1 MGRITIAQIQVRS
14 RFTISVIR
22 DCQIKAGFGEHTRA
36 KIVAEVKAD
45 QVREVLTEIEKD
57 KVEIVSISR
66 DKEGGSIQKIL
77 FSGMVYQVGVQEEGE
92 YALLTLEAVS
102 HSWKM
107 DIRKKSRSFQDVNK
121 NYREVAELVLED
133 YGARLAGET
142 ADRKME
148 YPLIQYR
155 ETDFAFLQRIFSH
168 LGEGIGVNSLSS
180 DIGLISGNHWGNHQG
195 EIRLSEHIYTQLP
208 FYTSRGE
215 LLGLGYLLEDM
226 GFASIGDRVTIEG
239 KEYRI
244 KDIEVGFVGN
254 LLSCRWRVFP
264 KKCFTVE
271 KQPATTLKNTV
282 LIGKVLQ
289 TDREKVRLHLQIDEQ
304 QKKEEAYD
312 FPWIPIT
319 GNLFYCMPEAGTKVA
334 LHFAEG
340 KEEQGAVIYNLR
352 ENGET
357 CGELADGNNRYLTT
371 AGQKRMYIKPGEMGL
386 MNLPQEN
393 AQLALKD
400 GSNLTIRTKNK
411 LSILAKGQV
420 ELRGKQVSLT
430 TPQEATLVRKD
441 ILSPTVINLCNA
453 FDAIGKTGNFAATPK
468 AIEKKRKGTVSSS
481 GQQKPYP
488 LEGVIEQ
495 VFGNIPSE
503 PEENPVL
510 EAIAGGMP
518 MVTHLRG

>member
-45 QVREVLTEIEKD
+45 QVRKVLTEVEKD
-57 KVEIVSISR
+57 EVEIISVGQ
-66 DKEGGSIQKIL
+66 DEEGGSIQKLL

-107 DIRKKSRSFQDVNK
+107 DIRKKSRSFQDVK
-121 NYREVAELVLED
+121 KSYREVAELVLED
-133 YGARLAGET
+133 YGAKMSGET
-142 ADRKME
+142 ADRELE

-168 LGEGIGVNSLSS
+168 LEEGIGVNSLSS
-180 DIGLISGNHWGNHQG
+180 GIRLISGNHWGNHQG

-215 LLGLGYLLEDM
+215 LLALGYLLEDM
-226 GFASIGDRVTIEG
+226 DFASIGDRVTIEG

-244 KDIEVGFVGN
+244 KEIEAGFVGN

-264 KKCFTVE
+264 KNCFTVE
-271 KQPATTLKNTV
+271 KQPAATLKNAV
-282 LIGKVLQ
+282 LIGEVLQ

-319 GNLFYCMPEAGTKVA
+319 GNLFYCMPEVGTKVA

-340 KEEQGAVIYNLR
+340 KEEQGVVIYNVR

-357 CGELADGNNRYLTT
+357 CGELADSNNRYLTT
-371 AGQKRMYIKPGEMGL
+371 AGQKRMYIKPREMGL

-393 AQLALKD
+393 ARLSIKD
-400 GSNLTIRTKNK
+400 DNHLTIRTKNK

-468 AIEKKRKGTVSSS
+468 AIEKKRKRTIPSS
-481 GQQKPYP
+481 GQQKPYS
-488 LEGVIEQ
+488 LEGVVEQ
-495 VFGNIPSE
+495 VFANIPSE
-503 PEENPVL
+503 PEENPVM

-518 MVTHLRG
+518 MVTRLRG

>member
-1 MGRITIAQIQVRS
+1 MDHITIAQIQVRS
-14 RFTISVIR
+14 RFTMSVIR
-22 DCQIKAGFGEHTRA
+22 DCQIKASFGEHTQA

-45 QVREVLTEIEKD
+45 QVRAVLTEIEKD
-57 KVEIVSISR
+57 EVEIVSVSQ
-66 DKEGGSIQKIL
+66 DEEGRSIQKLL

-102 HSWKM
+102 PSWKM
-107 DIRKKSRSFQDVNK
+107 DIRKKSRTFQDVNK
-121 NYREVAELVLED
+121 SYREVAELVLED
-133 YGARLAGET
+133 YGAKLSEEIV
-142 ADRKME
+142 DRKLE

-155 ETDFAFLQRIFSH
+155 ETDFAFLRRIFSH

-180 DIGLISGNHWGNHQG
+180 SIRLISGNHSGRHQG

-208 FYTSRGE
+208 FYTRGGE
-215 LLGLGYLLEDM
+215 LLALGYLLEDM
-226 GFASIGDRVTIEG
+226 DFASIGDRVTIEG

-271 KQPATTLKNTV
+271 KQPATTLKNAV
-282 LIGKVLQ
+282 LIGEVLQ

-319 GNLFYCMPEAGTKVA
+319 GNLFYCMPEIGTKVA

-340 KEEQGAVIYNLR
+340 KEEQGMVIYNLR

-371 AGQKRMYIKPGEMGL
+371 AGQKRMYIKPREMGL

-400 GSNLTIRTKNK
+400 GSNLTIKTKNK

-420 ELRGKQVSLT
+420 ALRGKQVSLT

-453 FDAIGKTGNFAATPK
+453 FDAIGKTGNFAAIPK
-468 AIEKKRKGTVSSS
+468 AIEKKRKGTVPGS
-481 GQQKPYP
+481 GQQKPYF
-488 LEGVIEQ
+488 LGDVVEHI
-495 VFGNIPSE
+495 FANIPSE
-503 PEENPVL
+503 PEKNPVL

-518 MVTHLRG
+518 IVTRLRG